1 MASQDQEELD
11 DLSLSAPVAVS
22 FLPDQDESA
31 LASEKGGI
39 TGSPR
44 SVASSLCSDLATP
57 QQGPLCSWATGMDD
71 SGAKLS
77 HTHSPCSGF
86 SVVACGPLN
95 GLFVS
100 LPHLSS

>member
-44 SVASSLCSDLATP
+44 SVARTAVLYVLIWLHRKR
-57 QQGPLCSWATGMDD
+57 GPLCSWGM
-71 SGAKLS
+71 AWMIVKPRPNCLTL
-77 HTHSPCSGF
+77 THH
-86 SVVACGPLN
+86 VAA
-95 GLFVS
+95 S
-100 LPHLSS
+100 Q